1 MIPADALADK
11 ILQKVVGFVKERDPV
26 QLQNLDTFPI
36 AIYVTDTNGFI
47 TYFNP
52 ACIDFAGRTPTVSLD
67 RWCVT
72 WKLYTDEGEFL
83 PHERCP
89 MAVAI
94 RTKRAVRGVTAMAER
109 PNGVRIRFQPF
120 PTPVVSD
127 SGELL
132 GAVNMLVDVT
142 GFDRPAS
149 QEIHHDPQA
158 WQQVKQ
164 ALEAFT
170 IGDVRKL
177 VGEIE
182 VELARRLPR
191 ILN

>member
-11 ILQKVVGFVKERDPV
+11 ILEKVVGFVKERDAA
-26 QLQNLDTFPI
+26 QLQTLDTFPI
-36 AIYVTDTNGFI
+36 AIYATDTDGFI

-52 ACIDFAGRTPTVSLD
+52 ACIDFAGRKPTVGLD

-72 WKLYTDEGEFL
+72 WKLYTSEGEFL

-94 RTKRAVRGVTAMAER
+94 RTKRAVRGMTAMAER
-109 PNGVRIRFQPF
+109 PNGVRIRFLPF

-142 GFDRPAS
+142 GIDRPAS
-149 QEIHHDPQA
+149 QEVHHDPQA
-158 WQQVKQ
+158 WQRVRQV
-164 ALEAFT
+164 LEAFT

-177 VGEIE
+177 VEEIE
-182 VELARRLPR
+182 AELARRPPP